1 MEDSMDIDIDLGD
14 GIDYGTAA
22 GEIMTMATPAASE
35 APQLIEDKD
44 IPDAYKEDFDAD
56 FPAKDKIHIT
66 GLDGVAEPVILQ
78 FVEEHVPDK
87 KVKRLQ
93 WIDDSSANII
103 FYKNEDAAEA
113 LGRLSVVQDTAPPPS
128 QLRPAK
134 TFNAR
139 PDLQFQIRQALVSD
153 KKKPGAKD
161 RSAFYLFNPEYD
173 PENRRY
179 DKRYDR
185 RDNRRGR
192 GGGGR
197 YEDRYD
203 RPDARR
209 RKPVEKKT
217 FTEDMYDDAPAGQ
230 TADEGELFRRM
241 SVTSL
246 SSGEHN
252 RRRQSYEDIDLFD
265 KPKRSDYG
273 RLRDRSRS
281 PVREDGDGRYGFS
294 EQPARQR
301 GRRRRSWTPPNERP
315 PREARKDRKELF
327 PDRAPPS
334 AETPLSNGNR
344 GLELFPNHSAKR
356 SRELFPHK
364 TQHSNHRRSDALD
377 RAESVQILT
386 PKRSLAD
393 RISGGPDG
401 RGHSQPAEDTG
412 FSVKGAGGFSV
423 RGAARD
429 INPKVKELFPDKV
442 PSSGNMG
449 KELFPGARGG
459 PRRRAEDLFD

>member
-1 MEDSMDIDIDLGD
+1 MDDSMDIDIDIGD
-14 GIDYGTAA
+14 GIDYGTTV
-22 GEIMTMATPAASE
+22 GEAMATEPSLGAE
-35 APQLIEDKD
+35 LQPQPKDD

-56 FPAKDKIHIT
+56 FPAKEKIHIT

-78 FVEEHVPDK
+78 FLEEHIPDR

-103 FYKNEDAAEA
+103 YFKHEDAAEA
-113 LGRLSVVQDTAPPPS
+113 LVRLSVVQDTAPPPS

-134 TFNAR
+134 TFSAR

-173 PENRRY
+173 PENRRPE
-179 DKRYDR
+179 RRHDR
-185 RDNRRGR
+185 RDGRDGRRGR
-192 GGGGR
+192 GGR

-203 RPDARR
+203 RPAERR

-217 FTEDMYDDAPAGQ
+217 FTEDMYDDAPPGQ

-241 SVTSL
+241 STASL

-265 KPKRSDYG
+265 KKPKDHG

-281 PVREDGDGRYGFS
+281 PVRGADGDGRYGFA
-294 EQPARQR
+294 EQPVRQR
-301 GRRRRSWTPPNERP
+301 ARRRSWTPPEKRP
-315 PREARKDRKELF
+315 PREPRKKELF
-327 PDRAPPS
+327 PDRAAP
-334 AETPLSNGNR
+334 ETPLSNGNR
-344 GLELFPNHSAKR
+344 GIELFPNHSAKR

-377 RAESVQILT
+377 RVESLQILT
-386 PKRSLAD
+386 PKGSLAD
-393 RISGGPDG
+393 RISGGPEG
-401 RGHSQPAEDTG
+401 RGNSQPNEDTG
-412 FSVKGAGGFSV
+412 FSIKGAGGFSV
-423 RGAARD
+423 RGAAKE
-429 INPKVKELFPDKV
+429 INPKVKELFPDRV
-442 PSSGNMG
+442 GSGGNAG
-449 KELFPGARGG
+449 KELFPGPRGG
-459 PRRRAEDLFD
+459 QRRRAEDLFD